1 MNFAVVGL
9 MVLSHPFDTI
19 HISWGFLINTWV
31 VAKYI
36 PFNLFQKYLTW
47 QIRLS
52 TCISNKR

>member
-9 MVLSHPFDTI
+9 MVLSHTFDTI

-31 VAKYI
+31 VAKHI
-36 PFNLFQKYLTW
+36 LFNLFQKYLTW